1 MCDLQKEHVI
11 LNKQLLILH
20 NFVQIY
26 FSFVLTAC
34 SRKLV
39 RTFKYTS
46 TTKKLPISDTV
57 VEIQA
62 IVSNGT
68 AGNFLGLLLLLLQ
81 QDC

>member
-1 MCDLQKEHVI
+1 MWDLQKEHVF
-11 LNKQLLILH
+11 LNKQLPILQ

-26 FSFVLTAC
+26 FSIVFTAF

-39 RTFKYTS
+39 RVFKYTS
-46 TTKKLPISDTV
+46 TTKKQQISDTV

-62 IVSNGT
+62 IVSNDT